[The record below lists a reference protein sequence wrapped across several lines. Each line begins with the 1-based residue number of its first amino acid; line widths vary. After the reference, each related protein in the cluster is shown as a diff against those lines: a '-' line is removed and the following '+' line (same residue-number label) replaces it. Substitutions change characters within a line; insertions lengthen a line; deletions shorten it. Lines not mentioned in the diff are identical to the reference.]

1 MHTIVG
7 PIRTCVGCRERDTR
21 ATLTRVIACD
31 GRLSVDA
38 GKRAAGRGAWIHARA
53 TCLDTFA
60 RRGGFVRSLR
70 CVIPKPQRAALRAL
84 FSEVQ
89 A

>member
-1 MHTIVG
+1 MDGIHLLGEWYECPGHT
-7 PIRTCVGCRERDTR
+7 PEFTR
-21 ATLTRVIACD
+21 AEAL
-31 GRLSVDA
+31 
-38 GKRAAGRGAWIHARA
+38 RA
-53 TCLDTFA
+53 TCLEAFA

-70 CVIPKPQRAALRAL
+70 CVIPKPQRAALRAS